1 MTIEE
6 METVLTRLGMDVIS
20 VAGSEIR
27 SFCPGHKEIK
37 GKEDS
42 NPSWY
47 INADTGAHIC
57 FSCGYKGSLLGL
69 IAYVMGFKDAQGNLD
84 YSDAKDWFYL
94 ENADLSTM
102 LAKAEKKS
110 EKQDEIF
117 KEVTEISDAR
127 LAVFTDPPA
136 DALAARGFTL
146 KAAQKY
152 QVLWDPKH
160 NNWIT
165 PIRNPFTNELMG
177 WQEKGYERRF
187 FRNYPT
193 GIEKSKALFGF
204 AQYSSGSI
212 IVVES
217 PLDVVR
223 LESVGVS
230 GGVAT
235 FGVVVSKEQLSLIR
249 GADRIVFAFD
259 NDEAGR
265 STSKKMLELTKELQ
279 FDAWFFNYSHTDM
292 KDVGGMSKSEII
304 QGLDSARHCLH
315 GEKALR

>member
-6 METVLTRLGMDVIS
+6 MEEVLARLNIDTVS
-20 VAGSEIR
+20 VNGSEIR
-27 SFCPGHKEIK
+27 SFCPGHLELK

-57 FSCGYKGSLLGL
+57 FSCGFKGSLLSL
-69 IAYVMGFKDAQGNLD
+69 IAYVKNFRDAQGNLD

-94 ENADLSTM
+94 ENTDLSLM
-102 LAKAEKKS
+102 MDRAERKPKT
-110 EKQDEIF
+110 EEVF

-127 LAVFTDPPA
+127 LAIYTDPPA
-136 DALAARGFTL
+136 EALAARGLTL
-146 KAAQKY
+146 AAARKY

-160 NNWIT
+160 SNWIT
-165 PIRNPFTNELMG
+165 PIRDPFTNELMG
-177 WQEKGYERRF
+177 WQEKGYEKRF

-193 GIEKSKALFGF
+193 GIEKGKALFGF
-204 AQYSSGSI
+204 AQYSGGRLV
-212 IVVES
+212 VVES

-235 FGVVVSKEQLSLIR
+235 FGALVTKEQINLIR
-249 GADRIVFAFD
+249 GADQVIFAFD
-259 NDEAGR
+259 HDDAGR
-265 STSKKMLELTKELQ
+265 LASEKVLELANKYQ
-279 FDAWFFNYSHTDM
+279 FEAWFFNYSHTDM
-292 KDVGGMSKSEII
+292 KDVGGMSKAEIL
-304 QGLDSARHCLH
+304 QGIDSARHSLH
-315 GEKALR
+315 GSKALT